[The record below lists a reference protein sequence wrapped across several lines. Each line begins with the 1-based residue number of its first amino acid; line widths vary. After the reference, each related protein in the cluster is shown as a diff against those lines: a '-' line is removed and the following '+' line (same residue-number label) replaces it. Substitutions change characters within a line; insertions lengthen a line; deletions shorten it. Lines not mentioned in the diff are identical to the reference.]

1 MKIVLGADHGG
12 FDLKQEVKAF
22 LEERGHEVVDAGC
35 HSTES
40 VDYPEYAR
48 AVCHMVMQGEADRGI
63 LVCGTGIGMSMVA
76 NRFPGIRAALC
87 HEIFTAA
94 MSRRHNDS
102 NVLCMGGR
110 VIGSALA
117 LEMVKTWIETPFEGG
132 RHSRRISMFDTVL
145 PEG

>member
-12 FDLKQEVKAF
+12 FDLKEEVKPL
-22 LEERGHEVVDAGC
+22 LEEMGHEVIDVGC

-40 VDYPEYAR
+40 VDYPEYAK
-48 AVCHMVMQGEADRGI
+48 AVCRMVMQEEADRGI

-132 RHSRRISMFDTVL
+132 RHIRRISMFDTAL
-145 PEG
+145 SEG